1 MKKSMK
7 RMTAG
12 ATMAVLLSASAVPA
26 IADTYPALEVGSTDL
41 TLVVN
46 GQTIETNESIG
57 QPFISTEDR
66 TMIPL
71 RLVNTALGYDT
82 AWQEDG
88 SIHITSADGSVDVTL
103 TIGDTSFT
111 ANGESGDFG
120 RPVAMLG
127 DRTYLPARDFME
139 LYGTVEWDS
148 ETRTV
153 TVKTTAQPVEE
164 TTNWTFEIARSENEE
179 VAYIKATNSIIGAT
193 ATLYAPEEMPFY
205 LEGYYVDE
213 NQIKVI
219 DAVTYL
225 GIGKYSV
232 MGGFETRL
240 YAVPDIY
247 DGAERMLSYVG
258 NVPCKS
264 DYTVVNGYIYYTD
277 GTELGPWEPSKT
289 TLYFAKVGDT
299 NTRVTF
305 DLTFDVN
312 ACTLRVEDGVLIA
325 TEADGTRHEVL
336 KVPGAGSVDVA
347 HMKKVLE
354 ENATQEGFESSD
366 DTLTFVEIACMP
378 GASVSEEGGVD

>member
-7 RMTAG
+7 RMTVG

-164 TTNWTFEIARSENEE
+164 TTNWTFALRYDDNNCPS
-179 VAYIKATNSIIGAT
+179 YIEATNAILGAQ
-193 ATLYAPEEMPFY
+193 ASLYIPEEMGMKT
-205 LEGYYVDE
+205 EGYYLDSGKT
-213 NQIKVI
+213 KVI
-219 DAVTYL
+219 DGVIYI
-225 GIGKYSV
+225 GIEKAGV
-232 MGGFETRL
+232 MGGFEATL
-240 YAVPDIY
+240 FAVPALSN
-247 DGAERMLSYVG
+247 GAERTLTYVG
-258 NVPCKS
+258 HVPFRS
-264 DYTVVNGYIYYTD
+264 DYTIVNGYIYYTD
-277 GTELGPWEPSKT
+277 GTEMGPWEPSKT

-336 KVPGAGSVDVA
+336 KVPEAGSVDVA

-366 DTLTFVEIACMP
+366 DTLTFAEIACMP